1 MILVNITYQ
10 LRLHL
15 DSISNIN
22 NSEQIKFYQAVY
34 EQNEIKF
41 YKSTFMNKIYFRYES
56 FYIIFVCYVNY
67 LFSQIEC

>member
-41 YKSTFMNKIYFRYES
+41 YKSTFMNKIYFRFIDIKS
-56 FYIIFVCYVNY
+56 Y
-67 LFSQIEC
+67 LISLRK